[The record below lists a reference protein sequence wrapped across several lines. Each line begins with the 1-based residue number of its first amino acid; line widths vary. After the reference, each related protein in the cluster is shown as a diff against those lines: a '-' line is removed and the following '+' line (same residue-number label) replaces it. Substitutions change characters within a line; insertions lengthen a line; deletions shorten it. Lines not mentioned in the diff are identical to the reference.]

1 MATANGHH
9 AETDTQ
15 LPVPVIDFSAF
26 AGADTSRQAETAA
39 EISRACR
46 EIGFFYLKNHGVD
59 SMLLED
65 MFRASAD
72 FFDQPQDIKKDVAWR
87 SAEENLGYVA
97 IGRES
102 LDPNQP
108 GDFKEAFN
116 INEDDAMSGERDRRH
131 PDNRWPQRPDSFRPV
146 MERFFSAC
154 VDTADAVLHAFAI
167 ALDTPKDFFVEK
179 HAAHDHTMRVLHY
192 PALGEA
198 GQDDDAKPRAGGHT
212 DYGSITL
219 LFQDDVGGLEVRSLD
234 GEWRF
239 APPIPG
245 TVLINTGDLMQ
256 RWTNDVFRSTP
267 HRVGASLTENAGRDR
282 YSVAFFCHPDMSA
295 DISCLDSCHDQQRP
309 AQYPPITAHE
319 HLMERLEAT
328 YG

>member
-1 MATANGHH
+1 MATANEHH
-9 AETDTQ
+9 AESDTQ
-15 LPVPVIDFSAF
+15 LPVPIIDFSAF
-26 AGADTSRQAETAA
+26 TGGDTNRQAETAA

-59 SMLLED
+59 SALLEE
-65 MFRASAD
+65 MFGASAE
-72 FFDQPQDIKKDVAWR
+72 FFDQPQDIKQDVAWQ

-102 LDPNQP
+102 LDPSQP

-116 INEDDAMSGERDRRH
+116 INEDDAMNGERDCRH
-131 PDNRWPQRPDSFRPV
+131 PDNRWPQRPASFRPV
-146 MERFFSAC
+146 MERFFNAC

-167 ALDTPKDFFVEK
+167 ALDTPRDFFVDK

-192 PALGEA
+192 PALGKA
-198 GQDDDAKPRAGGHT
+198 GQDEAATPRAGGHT

-267 HRVGASLTENAGRDR
+267 HRVGASLSENAGRDR

-319 HLMERLEAT
+319 HLMERLGAT